1 MSEAFSIYYSA
12 RIRGMKSKL
21 FTRAQYDEILES
33 HDVQVAVDKLLNSPA
48 YSEDMADSLT
58 RAQGADAVEDAV
70 TRNLVR
76 TMQRLYKGIMDDD
89 YRSLAQVFLTRWDLA
104 AVKAL
109 LRYRHHNVPVAQH
122 IQELVP
128 GPTMP
133 VAVMRELAQRESMP
147 ALIGGLV
154 AWNSVLCS
162 PLQKAL
168 PEYEATGNLAVLEE
182 AMDKGYFAAN
192 AAALAKIDGEDEQLV
207 RRVLQMEID
216 KINLRRLLTMRSD
229 ADLASKLL
237 PGGAIG
243 RGTLT
248 KMVAAGSPE
257 QVVEMLAGTPYR
269 SLAEGVYE
277 LVVSGRYA
285 QMERLFER
293 EMIHQLRKA
302 SRLHVLSI
310 AVFLEYA
317 WMKYNEVMNL
327 RLLVRGEARHL
338 PRGRIREEMV
348 YV

>member
-21 FTRAQYDEILES
+21 FTRAQYDEILEG

-48 YSEDMADSLT
+48 YGEDMASALT
-58 RAQGADAVEDAV
+58 RAHGADAVEDAV
-70 TRNLVR
+70 SRNLVR
-76 TMQRLYKGIMDDD
+76 TMQRLYRGITDDE
-89 YRSLAQVFLTRWDLA
+89 YRALAEVFLMRWDLA
-104 AVKAL
+104 AVKSL
-109 LRYRHHNVPVAQH
+109 LRCRHHSVPVSDS

-133 VAVMRELAQRESMP
+133 VAVMRDLAQRDSMT
-147 ALIGGLV
+147 ALVGALV
-154 AWNSVLCS
+154 AWNVALCS

-168 PEYEATGNLAVLEE
+168 PEYEASGNLAVLEE
-182 AMDKGYFAAN
+182 ALDRGYFAAN
-192 AAALAKIDGEDEQLV
+192 AKALKNTEDEDAALV

-216 KINLRRLLTMRSD
+216 RMNLRRLLTMRGDSD
-229 ADLASKLL
+229 ILAKLL

-243 RGTLT
+243 RGTLE
-248 KMVAAGSPE
+248 KMAAAGSPE
-257 QVVEMLAGTPYR
+257 QVVELLAGTPYR

-277 LVVSGRYA
+277 LVASGRYA

-317 WMKYNEVMNL
+317 WMKYNEIMNL